1 MRARDACD
9 QSGQPQ
15 PAMQHDLR
23 LNRSTGSARIMMVF
37 LERNSTMRRTLPIA
51 LSLLLVAP
59 AAFAA
64 GKPTTLAPKDIQTA
78 EQLRDK
84 ALHDDTAW
92 DFTAGL
98 TTEIG
103 ARLAGGA
110 NDAKAREWVIAKF
123 KALGFDKV
131 WTEPVTYPKWVRH
144 SEHGEIVAPYPQPL
158 ALTALGH
165 SPGTPADGISA
176 EVVGFDS
183 FDALKA
189 ADPASVHGKIVY
201 VDARMHAHPDGH
213 DYGIGST
220 VRTRGPSLASE
231 KGAAAFLLRSAGT
244 DTNRLP
250 HTGVTNFAG
259 VTPIP
264 AAALS
269 SPDADQLERVLKTG
283 KPVTIKLA
291 LDCGIEGDYTGA
303 NVIAELRGSKKP
315 DEYFVMG
322 GHLDSWDP
330 GTGALDDGVGVG
342 IAVGAAHLIA
352 QLPKRP
358 ARSIRVVAFAN
369 EEAGLYG
376 GKALAAANAKSIAR
390 AVLGSESD
398 AGADRILKITASV
411 RPEARDAIAQIA
423 AVVKPLGV
431 EYDANAAGSGGSDL
445 SEMHKVG
452 MAALSLHQD
461 ATRYFDWHHTANDT
475 LDKIDP
481 EQLRQNVA
489 VYAVSAYL
497 AAQAQGDFGS
507 APGAFAKDGGE

>member
-1 MRARDACD
+1 
-9 QSGQPQ
+9 
-15 PAMQHDLR
+15 
-23 LNRSTGSARIMMVF
+23 
-37 LERNSTMRRTLPIA
+37 MRRTLPIA
-51 LSLLLVAP
+51 FSLLLAAP

-64 GKPTTLAPKDIQTA
+64 GKPTTLAAADIRIA
-78 EQLRDK
+78 EQLRDA
-84 ALHDDTAW
+84 ALHDDAAW

-103 ARLAGGA
+103 ARLAGGP
-110 NDAKAREWVIAKF
+110 NDAKAREWVITKF

-131 WTEPVTYPKWVRH
+131 WTEPVTYPKWVRR

-158 ALTALGH
+158 ALIALGH
-165 SPGTPADGISA
+165 SPGTPAGGVAAD
-176 EVVGFDS
+176 VVGFDS
-183 FDALKA
+183 FDALQA
-189 ADPASVHGKIVY
+189 ADPSNLRGKIVY
-201 VDARMHAHPDGH
+201 VGTRMHAHPDGH
-213 DYGIGST
+213 DYGIGSH
-220 VRTRGPSLASE
+220 VRTKGPSLAST
-231 KGAAAFLLRSAGT
+231 KGAIAFLLRSAGT
-244 DTNRLP
+244 DSNRLP
-250 HTGVTNFAG
+250 HTGVTNFDTG

-269 SPDADQLERVLKTG
+269 SPDADQLERMLKSG

-291 LDCGIEGDYTGA
+291 LDCGIEGEYTGA
-303 NVIAELRGSKKP
+303 NVIGELRGSKKP

-330 GTGALDDGVGVG
+330 GTGAIDDGVGVG

-376 GKALAAANAKSIAR
+376 GKAFAAANAKTIAH

-398 AGADRILKITASV
+398 AGADRIRLITASV
-411 RPEARDAIAQIA
+411 KPEARDVVAQIA
-423 AVVKPLGV
+423 ALVKPLGV
-431 EYDANAAGSGGSDL
+431 DYDASAAGNGGSDL

-489 VYAVSAYL
+489 VYAVSAYV

-507 APGAFAKDGGE
+507 APGAFASDASE